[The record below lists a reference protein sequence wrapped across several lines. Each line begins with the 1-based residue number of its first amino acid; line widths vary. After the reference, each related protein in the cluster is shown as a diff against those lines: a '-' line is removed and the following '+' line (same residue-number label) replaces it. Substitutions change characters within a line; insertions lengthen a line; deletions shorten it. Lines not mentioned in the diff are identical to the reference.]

1 MLRRRAVERE
11 FEIIGEALGRLR
23 RDDPQTAGRIPGL
36 AEAVGM
42 RNVLIHGYATINDAR
57 VYDTAILNIPSLI
70 TALNDVIAE
79 ANEADTSRRQD
90 A

>member
-1 MLRRRAVERE
+1 
-11 FEIIGEALGRLR
+11 
-23 RDDPQTAGRIPGL
+23 
-36 AEAVGM
+36 M